1 MIGFSLGARIVFS
14 VGDRIVFSLGA
25 RIVFS
30 YQRASHFLCR
40 RNHIDSVLVSVLVSS
55 VLDRGFEPLV
65 ISNKRIYN
73 WHFVFL
79 RYARNIKWKQRLVD
93 SDQNN
98 VSE

>member
-14 VGDRIVFSLGA
+14 VGA

-30 YQRASHFLCR
+30 YQRAWHSLCR
-40 RNHIDSVLVSVLVSS
+40 RNHIDGVLVSVLVSS

-73 WHFVFL
+73 CHFVFL
-79 RYARNIKWKQRLVD
+79 RYVRNIKWKQRLVG